1 LVTNLP
7 AEARSKWLR
16 VMEAKTPEEK
26 IRAIQDFLSSV
37 PKHKGT
43 ENLVYWAK
51 RRLAELREEAEKQR
65 KKSKGGG
72 ISFFLEKEG
81 AGQVLL
87 LGR

>member
-1 LVTNLP
+1 
-7 AEARSKWLR
+7 
-16 VMEAKTPEEK
+16 MEAKTPEEK

-65 KKSKGGG
+65 KKSKGEA
-72 ISFFLEKEG
+72 SPFSLRRK
-81 AGQVLL
+81 AQVRYYFW
-87 LGR
+87 GDKTSRIPS